1 MSGDGCGKQTT
12 AKQVVYVGHPTNCIQ
27 QPDYTSEYSPKEPG
41 AIQGLNIWLAGT
53 SYTWQPESHLVFPLY
68 ISS

>member
-41 AIQGLNIWLAGT
+41 AIQGLNI
-53 SYTWQPESHLVFPLY
+53 
-68 ISS
+68 